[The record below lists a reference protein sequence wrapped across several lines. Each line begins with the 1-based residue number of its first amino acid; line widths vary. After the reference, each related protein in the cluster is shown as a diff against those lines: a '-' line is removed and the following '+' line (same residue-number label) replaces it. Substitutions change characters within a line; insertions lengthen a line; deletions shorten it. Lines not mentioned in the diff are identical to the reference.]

1 MRTKGQLVQCDRCKK
16 QVFLLLIGTKAT
28 DGSYTYWDVFEHLP
42 EGWDYVTKVG
52 DLCPA
57 CSEEW
62 KKRTAA
68 FMKEKRLVSQDS
80 ETS

>member
-1 MRTKGQLVQCDRCKK
+1 MKADGRLVQCDRCQN
-16 QVFLLLIGTKAT
+16 QVFLQRIGRKDL
-28 DGSYTYWDVFEHLP
+28 DGGWTCWDEFEPLP
-42 EGWDYVTKVG
+42 EGWDYVTNVG

-68 FMKEKRLVSQDS
+68 FMEEKRRVSQDS
-80 ETS
+80 EAS